1 MDSYTQ
7 GDTAPAYTV
16 ILTDGNSVYDAT
28 GATSVL
34 IKVWRND
41 VLLFSRAATHV
52 GADGVVSVE
61 LASDGSDTSDPGPL
75 YGKVIVTNDDG
86 VQSFPPKGFLKT
98 LVHPAAP

>member
-1 MDSYTQ
+1 VDSYTQ
-7 GDTAPAYTV
+7 GDTAPPYTV
-16 ILTDGNSVYDAT
+16 ILKDGTSVYDAT
-28 GATSVL
+28 GASSVT

-41 VLLFSRAATHV
+41 TLLFSRAATHV

-75 YGKVIVTNDDG
+75 YGKVVVVNDDG
-86 VQSFPPKGFLKT
+86 IQTFPPKGSLKT